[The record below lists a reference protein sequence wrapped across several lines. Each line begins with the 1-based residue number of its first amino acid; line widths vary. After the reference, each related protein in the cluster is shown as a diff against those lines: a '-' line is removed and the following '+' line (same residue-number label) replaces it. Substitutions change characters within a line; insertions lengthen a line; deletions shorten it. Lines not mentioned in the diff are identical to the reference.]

1 MRKAVKSSGG
11 EERMG
16 VRTLVP
22 KEHVFLRE
30 GAAGVGLYQK
40 EPKQSRRFPIRVH
53 SVGCV

>member
-1 MRKAVKSSGG
+1 MKSSGG
-11 EERMG
+11 EERIG

-40 EPKQSRRFPIRVH
+40 EPKQSSRFPIRVH